1 MSTSNLQ
8 QEILLM
14 ATTTF
19 FRKQC
24 QDKKTPHHQHQPH
37 KDHFEEIYRNGLL
50 GKILPEILERS
61 STGKGFYLCQT
72 RQAEYC
78 IQIELCSFPF
88 FIEKQS
94 SIDPYV
100 FLPTRSCN

>member
-19 FRKQC
+19 FKKLC
-24 QDKKTPHHQHQPH
+24 QDKKTPHHHYQPH
-37 KDHFEEIYRNGLL
+37 KEDLEEICRNGLL
-50 GKILPEILERS
+50 RKILPEIMERS
-61 STGKGFYLCQT
+61 STGKGLYLWQT

-100 FLPTRSCN
+100 FLSTRSCN